1 MIGLATAPLLPTL
14 LPTLGG
20 ALLAGLVGSPHCV
33 GMCGGFAVAAGA
45 RGPAGALAWTLGR
58 LSTYAALGA
67 LAGAAGQALPGPTWV
82 GTVVAAGFLVW
93 FAAKLAGLVGDVR
106 FRVPLLAAAGRR
118 LAGRADLPGRFAFGA
133 VNGLLPCGLVYAA
146 LAFPVAS
153 GSAIAGAAAMVA
165 FGLGTAPALGFAA
178 TGLRRLTAH
187 SLGARRALAAGVLVL
202 GLGSLFLRVPAP
214 AGAAAPATA
223 HP

>member
-165 FGLGTAPALGFAA
+165 FGLGTAPA
-178 TGLRRLTAH
+178 
-187 SLGARRALAAGVLVL
+187 
-202 GLGSLFLRVPAP
+202 
-214 AGAAAPATA
+214 GAAAPATA

>member
-1 MIGLATAPLLPTL
+1 MIELALAPV

-33 GMCGGFAVAAGA
+33 GMCGGFAVAASA
-45 RGPAGALAWTLGR
+45 RGKAGALAWSLGR
-58 LSTYAALGA
+58 LTTYATLGA

-82 GTVVAAGFLVW
+82 GTAVAAAFLVW
-93 FAAKLAGLVGDVR
+93 FAAKLAGVGADVSL
-106 FRVPLLAAAGRR
+106 PIPGLAKAGRA

-153 GSAIAGAAAMVA
+153 GSALYGALAMVA
-165 FGLGTAPALGFAA
+165 FGLGTTPALAFAA

-214 AGAAAPATA
+214 AAPEPPPMHTQ
-223 HP
+223 P